1 MTTAVMVI
9 SPQNSLRASV
19 EQLIEQGHYIV
30 CSGVDNLGG
39 FRHALNAAE
48 TTPNVIIV
56 DYWLSR
62 SQTIDFIQGLK
73 NQGFAV
79 ILMGTSFLGKDVAT
93 QEKVEFIEKPFTQ
106 NELLKAI
113 TRVNNRNTAKPR

>member
-1 MTTAVMVI
+1 VTTAVMVI
-9 SPQNSLRASV
+9 SPQNSLRTSV
-19 EQLIEQGHYIV
+19 EQLIEQGHCIV
-30 CSGVDNLGG
+30 CPGVDNLGG

-48 TTPNVIIV
+48 TTPNVIVV

-62 SQTIDFIQGLK
+62 SQTIDFIRGLK

-79 ILMGTSFLGKDVAT
+79 ILMGTSFLGRDVAT
-93 QEKVEFIEKPFTQ
+93 QEKVEFIEKPFAQ

-113 TRVNNRNTAKPR
+113 TRVNKRNTARLR

>member
-1 MTTAVMVI
+1 VTTAVMVI

-19 EQLIEQGHYIV
+19 EQLIQQGHHIV
-30 CSGVDNLGG
+30 CPGVDNLGG

-62 SQTIDFIQGLK
+62 SQTIDFIRGLK

-93 QEKVEFIEKPFTQ
+93 QEKAEFIEKPFTQ
-106 NELLKAI
+106 NELLNAI
-113 TRVNNRNTAKPR
+113 TRVNKRTPTKPR

>member
-9 SPQNSLRASV
+9 SPQKSLRASV
-19 EQLIEQGHYIV
+19 EQLIEKGNYIV
-30 CSGVDNLGG
+30 CPGVDNLGG
-39 FRHALNAAE
+39 FRHALNATE

-62 SQTIDFIQGLK
+62 SQTIDFIQSLK

-79 ILMGTSFLGKDVAT
+79 ILMGTNFLGKDVAT
-93 QEKVEFIEKPFTQ
+93 QERVEFIEKPFTQ
-106 NELLKAI
+106 DDLLKAI
-113 TRVNNRNTAKPR
+113 TRANKRTTTKSQ